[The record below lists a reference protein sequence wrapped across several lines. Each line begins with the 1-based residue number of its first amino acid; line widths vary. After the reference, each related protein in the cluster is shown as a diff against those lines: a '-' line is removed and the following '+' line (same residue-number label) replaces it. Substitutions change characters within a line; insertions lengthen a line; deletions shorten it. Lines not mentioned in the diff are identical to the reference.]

1 MKKIISIIALLI
13 VATTGI
19 TKAQDAALVAEVK
32 KCIELQN
39 TREAMAEAMALQF
52 KPMVEHGQL
61 AIDNMDAMSH
71 EIADALMTKLNDKL
85 IEFYCENYTIDEIK
99 TLNAFYATPV
109 GQKNIKLA
117 PKASYLG
124 TQITQDPAFAVT
136 LQTIM
141 AKYIKQ

>member
-99 TLNAFYATPV
+99 HSMPF
-109 GQKNIKLA
+109 
-117 PKASYLG
+117 
-124 TQITQDPAFAVT
+124 TQLP
-136 LQTIM
+136 
-141 AKYIKQ
+141 

>member
-39 TREAMAEAMALQF
+39 MRGNLVESTKSQYEAVAKTGQVAFDDVNALSNE
-52 KPMVEHGQL
+52 MVDVIWE
-61 AIDNMDAMSH
+61 
-71 EIADALMTKLNDKL
+71 KLNEKV
-85 IEFYCENYTIDEIK
+85 IAFYCENYTLDEMK
-99 TLNAFYATPV
+99 ALNAFIETPV

-117 PKASYLG
+117 PQLNALSF
-124 TQITQDPAFAVT
+124 QVQQDPTNAVFM
-136 LQTIM
+136 QTIM
-141 AKYIKQ
+141 AKHIKR